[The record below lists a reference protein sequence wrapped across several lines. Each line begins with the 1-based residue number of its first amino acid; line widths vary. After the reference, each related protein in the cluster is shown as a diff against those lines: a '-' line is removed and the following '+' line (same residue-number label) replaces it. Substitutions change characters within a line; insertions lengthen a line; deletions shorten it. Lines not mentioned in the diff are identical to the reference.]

1 MTAKN
6 MFRILRRILSKNAW
20 RIIYYLPDTIVVKRL
35 FKRFHGYNLNLDNP
49 STFCEKLQWL
59 KLNDRQPVYTT
70 MVDKYEVKKYVADK
84 IGEKYIIPTIG
95 VWDHFEDIDFDL
107 LPDRFVLKC
116 THDSGGL
123 ILCEDKSALDLK
135 KAKKKIARSLHNN
148 YYYIFREWPY
158 KNVRPRIIAEEYMT
172 DGSNIVPE
180 DYKVYCF
187 NGEPKYI
194 VVFHNRFCNEKEL
207 SETVYDTN
215 WIPQDFSLDAHF
227 AVSDMIEEKPA
238 CLDELLNICSVLCQ
252 GIPQVRIDFYIIE
265 QKIYFGE
272 ITLYTASGLQKMIP
286 EEMDAVIGRMLH
298 FPPINQ
304 IR

>member
-1 MTAKN
+1 MSIKKIIKIFVKEHRELVCKSIT
-6 MFRILRRILSKNAW
+6 FLRFIPDEFYL
-20 RIIYYLPDTIVVKRL
+20 RIIYRIKIGKKLR
-35 FKRFHGYNLNLDNP
+35 LDNP
-49 STFCEKLQWL
+49 QTFNEKLQWL

-135 KAKKKIARSLHNN
+135 KAKRKIVRSLHNN

-194 VVFHNRFCNEKEL
+194 VVFHNRFCNEKGL
-207 SETVYDTN
+207 SETVYDTD
-215 WIPQDFSLDAHF
+215 WIPQGFSMSVHF
-227 AVSDMIEEKPA
+227 AVSNIIEDKPE
-238 CLDELLNICSVLCQ
+238 CLEELLNICRILCQ
-252 GIPQVRIDFYIIE
+252 EIPQVRIDFYIIK
-265 QKIYFGE
+265 QKIFFGE

-286 EEMDAVIGRMLH
+286 EEMDVVIGKMLH
-298 FPPINQ
+298 FPPIN
-304 IR
+304 